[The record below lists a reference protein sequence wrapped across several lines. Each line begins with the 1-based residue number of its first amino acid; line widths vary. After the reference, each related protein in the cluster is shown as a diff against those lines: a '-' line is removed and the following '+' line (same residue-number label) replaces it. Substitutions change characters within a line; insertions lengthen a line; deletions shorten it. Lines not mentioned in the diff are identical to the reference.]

1 MVKDFYYN
9 IVNGLD
15 VKENLLSLKETLKTP
30 IKGSRERDA
39 LLLILSG
46 DYSVFAELLKNEDP
60 KIRKNTAI
68 VLGILG
74 VQDNIDILYEA
85 YTTDTV
91 MYNKA
96 SYVEAMRKIG
106 YEKYKDNLKARFDEL
121 KKMPVDD
128 ENRKHVIDE
137 MKQLIKI
144 FGKDH
149 ASAEALMLVV
159 HNKGRAAVGT
169 YPYDIALTK
178 IGKAMNLAKEK
189 GFPFR
194 MTVEEA

>member
-1 MVKDFYYN
+1 MGFFGIGKSKGAPQESAGEQTKDRVREPKLFN
-9 IVNGLD
+9 VIMLNDDFTTMEFVVD
-15 VKENLLSLKETLKTP
+15 V
-30 IKGSRERDA
+30 
-39 LLLILSG
+39 
-46 DYSVFAELLKNEDP
+46 
-60 KIRKNTAI
+60 
-68 VLGILG
+68 
-74 VQDNIDILYEA
+74 
-85 YTTDTV
+85 
-91 MYNKA
+91 
-96 SYVEAMRKIG
+96 
-106 YEKYKDNLKARFDEL
+106 
-121 KKMPVDD
+121 
-128 ENRKHVIDE
+128 
-137 MKQLIKI
+137 LIKI